1 MNTTAPQHDT
11 VKSTRALQH
20 GVGSVRRALCEAK
33 GIGRSPRGGTARRR
47 PRAERILLLA
57 GGDSPASRA
66 GSGASWIPEHVRP
79 YIDRIR
85 FLGWLSASE
94 LHRQYRAADVL
105 VVPSRYEPFGMVVL
119 EGMAHGLPIVAA
131 AVDGPA
137 EILAD
142 GRTGLLFAPG
152 DVSGLAETLARL
164 LADRALSARLGVAA
178 HEEVRVRWGW
188 NEMLP
193 PMLAAYRHALG
204 HKAAKTRFAQEG
216 C

>member
-1 MNTTAPQHDT
+1 MTRSNRHVRSSTAS
-11 VKSTRALQH
+11 VLY
-20 GVGSVRRALCEAK
+20 VGRF
-33 GIGRSPRGGTARRR
+33 ARRKGLVDLLEAVPHVVDR
-47 PRAERILLLA
+47 VPSASFLLA

-79 YIDRIR
+79 YGDRIR

-164 LADRALSARLGVAA
+164 LADRALRARLGVAA